1 MFKGLT
7 KMEIISVIG
16 TALLGAV
23 ASTLLN
29 VATIKANKE
38 EIRELVHKEM
48 TDENEE

>member
-1 MFKGLT
+1 M
-7 KMEIISVIG
+7 IG

-38 EIRELVHKEM
+38 EIHELVRKEM
-48 TDENEE
+48 TDGNEE

>member
-16 TALLGAV
+16 TSLLGAV

-38 EIRELVHKEM
+38 EIRELVQKEM
-48 TDENEE
+48 ADGNEE

>member
-1 MFKGLT
+1 MFNGLT
-7 KMEIISVIG
+7 KMEIVGVIG

-23 ASTLLN
+23 ASAFLN

-38 EIRELVHKEM
+38 EIRELVQKEM